1 MRALLV
7 LLLIAILGGSY
18 WWFASDKGVTAPSGT
33 EQVSAYL
40 SQFNPEALSLERLV
54 ADQTNNKKIIL
65 QGLKI
70 DQIWGEI
77 NWRNAYKTLAARPT
91 NIDTLSI
98 QGARF
103 TLYHPA
109 VGLLNFDIG
118 AQIRF
123 ENGDNFTLNG
133 KLTSAQKQLSLDLA
147 LSGQGTWREGET
159 PTGTFDLQF
168 EQTNFNVINFQL
180 NRLSGAATLA
190 IGNDGLRFTP
200 TLQAGGANICG
211 LPWQNVRIAG
221 EDMTLTAQSLGQGT
235 PKPLELSIAP
245 KAEKI
250 NIAAA
255 TLGMFL
261 EYIERYG
268 AELQKHQQARTY
280 SALDDIQIHVQ
291 APQGGLWDALL
302 QPAPLPQIDI
312 LIQKDGLKTHIA
324 ETILL
329 PH

>member
-1 MRALLV
+1 V
-7 LLLIAILGGSY
+7 
-18 WWFASDKGVTAPSGT
+18 
-33 EQVSAYL
+33 
-40 SQFNPEALSLERLV
+40 
-54 ADQTNNKKIIL
+54 
-65 QGLKI
+65 
-70 DQIWGEI
+70 
-77 NWRNAYKTLAARPT
+77 RPT

-123 ENGDNFTLNG
+123 EDGDNFTLSG

-147 LSGQGTWREGET
+147 LSGQGTWREGEV

-200 TLQAGGANICG
+200 TLQAGGANIFG

-221 EDMTLTAQSLGQGT
+221 EENYRSRPKRRKSTSRPPRLGCFW
-235 PKPLELSIAP
+235 
-245 KAEKI
+245 
-250 NIAAA
+250 NI
-255 TLGMFL
+255 
-261 EYIERYG
+261 
-268 AELQKHQQARTY
+268 
-280 SALDDIQIHVQ
+280 
-291 APQGGLWDALL
+291 
-302 QPAPLPQIDI
+302 
-312 LIQKDGLKTHIA
+312 
-324 ETILL
+324 
-329 PH
+329 